1 MKPGAKISVLVVDD
15 HPFFRR
21 GIVQWLNQQAGLF
34 CCGETL
40 SVVETRTAV
49 ANLRPDVVLLDLQL
63 EDGDGL
69 DLVAELSP
77 QYPATRIVVLSQRNE
92 DVYAHRALRVGAR
105 GYVMKSEA
113 TETVLTAIQTV
124 MRGEIYVSRPVAARA
139 LQRLF
144 PDPTSSAPELA
155 RLSDREIQVFQ
166 LLGASCS
173 NRDISGILKISP
185 KTVETYRENLKA
197 KLCVPDGAALVA
209 AARNWVE
216 HGEFKPSGSGDCP

>member
-1 MKPGAKISVLVVDD
+1 MKRAEKVSVLVVDD

-21 GIVQWLNQQAGLF
+21 GIVQWLNQQPGLF
-34 CCGETL
+34 CCGEAA
-40 SVVETRTAV
+40 SVLETRASV
-49 ANLRPDVVLLDLQL
+49 DRLRPDVVLLDLQL

-69 DLVAELSP
+69 DLAAELAS
-77 QYPATRIVVLSQRNE
+77 QYPATRILVLSQRNE

-144 PDPTSSAPELA
+144 PDPTGSAPELA

-173 NRDISGILKISP
+173 NRDISAILKISP

-197 KLCVPDGAALVA
+197 KLRVPDGAALLA
-209 AARNWVE
+209 AARKWVE
-216 HGEFKPSGSGDCP
+216 HGEFRPSQSGDRP